1 MKCGRE
7 SRHPFPEQNPFLPYR
22 LMGSCGSME
31 LGWPHPNGKWD
42 VFLKALCVCVYVGAR
57 VLLLGEKE
65 TMWIE
70 VYPSMSKSPRITGER
85 ENVHS
90 SMKSSLTSGLHCS
103 VGG

>member
-1 MKCGRE
+1 MLKRVQTSFPRTEPIPAVSIDGFLWKHGAGLASPQWEMGCFSE
-7 SRHPFPEQNPFLPYR
+7 SP
-22 LMGSCGSME
+22 
-31 LGWPHPNGKWD
+31 
-42 VFLKALCVCVYVGAR
+42 VCVCVYVGPR